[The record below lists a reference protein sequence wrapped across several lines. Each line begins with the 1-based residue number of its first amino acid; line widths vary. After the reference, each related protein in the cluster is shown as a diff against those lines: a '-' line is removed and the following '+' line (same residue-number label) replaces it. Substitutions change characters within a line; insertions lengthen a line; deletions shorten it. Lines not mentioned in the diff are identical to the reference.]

1 LTGTHILAPVPL
13 SDLFVNLLH
22 ATVYS
27 GVGIALL
34 ALGFVLVDVLTP
46 GALRV
51 QIWSERNRN
60 AALYLSSSLLG
71 TGAIVFTA
79 ILTTY
84 EDFTTGLISTACF
97 GLLGL
102 ALKAGAFWLVDVV
115 TPGKLGQMI
124 VDTEQ
129 HPAVWVSAAANI
141 AISGIVCASIS

>member
-1 LTGTHILAPVPL
+1 MDLLTG
-13 SDLFVNLLH
+13 LLH

-27 GVGIALL
+27 GLGVALL
-34 ALGFVLVDVLTP
+34 LLGFVLVDVLTP

-51 QIWSERNRN
+51 QIWQERSRN

-84 EDFTTGLISTACF
+84 EDFAHGLLSTACF

-102 ALKAGAFWLVDVV
+102 ALKAGAFWLVDVL
-115 TPGKLGQMI
+115 TPGKLGRMI
-124 VDTEQ
+124 VDTEH

-141 AISGIVCASIS
+141 AISAIVCASIS